1 MNSVAISSGSILLA
15 FLFLSC
21 STDSGTS
28 GNPGGLVTDPV
39 VAAKEWAGL
48 DSVCVATIN
57 GHRASISLAPLA
69 RWTDSARC
77 FSRQADLDLASG
89 TGHANFGLCKEAAQN
104 TCPGWKSDTTFSA
117 RESVMKQCIQSMW
130 NEGPGEPYSAH
141 GHYINM
147 TNKKYAKV
155 GCGFRHQNGSLWI
168 NMDFR

>member
-1 MNSVAISSGSILLA
+1 MKLFAITSGSILLSV
-15 FLFLSC
+15 LLPSC

-28 GNPGGLVTDPV
+28 GSPGGLVTDPV

-57 GHRASISLAPLA
+57 GHRASISMAPLA
-69 RWTDSARC
+69 RWTDSAPC
-77 FSRQADLDLASG
+77 FSRQANQDFASG
-89 TGHANFGLCKEAAQN
+89 KGHANFGKCKESAQN

-117 RESVMKQCIQSMW
+117 RESTMKRCILGMW

-147 TNKKYAKV
+147 TNTKYAKV
-155 GCGFRHQNGSLWI
+155 GCGFHHENGSFWI